1 MPDVAIALGAGGVK
15 GIVHVG
21 VIRRLQELGIS
32 IQAIAG
38 TSVGGIIGAVT
49 ALGNSPDD
57 IEEHILQ
64 MNQNELFRF
73 SFSSSPSVLDFSGVA
88 NILVDMLADSSFE
101 DLEIPFACTAVD
113 LKTDQEVIISSGKL
127 LDAVLGTIAIPG
139 VFPPRELGNAL
150 LVDGGILDPV
160 PVALARWL
168 APTLPVVAVVLSP
181 AMEGWIHMPSP
192 SIEDV
197 APLPQ
202 SILDT
207 FSRLKF
213 AQAMNIFT
221 HSIDISSR
229 MLTELRLQ
237 IDKPE
242 VIIRPKIDQYSI
254 LAKVDTEEVI
264 KLGEQ
269 AADEAMDDIYRALE
283 WSKSISRRFRKITV
297 PAKMLDTT
305 QQVESQDYDE

>member
-1 MPDVAIALGAGGVK
+1 MPDVSIALGGGGVK

-32 IQAIAG
+32 IKAIAG
-38 TSVGGIIGAVT
+38 TSVGGIVGAV
-49 ALGNSPDD
+49 AAKGFSPDE
-57 IEEHILQ
+57 IEKHILQ
-64 MNQNELFRF
+64 MNQNEIFRF
-73 SFSSSPSVLDFSGVA
+73 SFSNSPSVLDLSGVA
-88 NILVDMLADSSFE
+88 NVLVDMLGDSTFQ

-150 LVDGGILDPV
+150 LVDGSILDPV

-168 APTLPVVAVVLSP
+168 APSLPVIAVVLSP
-181 AMEGWIHMPSP
+181 TMEGWIHMPSP
-192 SIEDV
+192 RIEDV
-197 APLPQ
+197 SNLPQ
-202 SILDT
+202 QILDT

-242 VIIRPKIDQYSI
+242 IIIRPKIDQYSI

-264 KLGEQ
+264 RLGEQ
-269 AADEAMDDIYRALE
+269 AADEAMDDIYRALN
-283 WSKSISRRFRKITV
+283 WPQAISRRFRKIPV

-305 QQVESQDYDE
+305 QLEE

>member
-1 MPDVAIALGAGGVK
+1 MPDVSIALGGGGVK

-32 IQAIAG
+32 IKAIAG
-38 TSVGGIIGAVT
+38 TSVGGIVGAV
-49 ALGNSPDD
+49 AAKGFSPDD
-57 IEEHILQ
+57 IEKHILQ

-73 SFSSSPSVLDFSGVA
+73 SFSSSPSVLDLSGVA
-88 NILVDMLADSSFE
+88 SVLVDMLGDSTFE

-113 LKTDQEVIISSGKL
+113 LKTDQEVIISSGLL

-139 VFPPRELGNAL
+139 VFPPKELGNAL
-150 LVDGGILDPV
+150 LVDGSILDPV

-168 APTLPVVAVVLSP
+168 APTLPVIAVVLSP
-181 AMEGWIHMPSP
+181 TMEGWTHMPSP
-192 SIEDV
+192 RIEDV
-197 APLPQ
+197 SNLPQ
-202 SILDT
+202 QILDT
-207 FSRLKF
+207 FSKLKF

-242 VIIRPKIDQYSI
+242 VIIRPQIDQYSI

-264 KLGEQ
+264 RLGEL
-269 AADEAMDDIYRALE
+269 AADEAIDEINRALD
-283 WSKSISRRFRKITV
+283 WPKTITRKFRKISA

-305 QQVESQDYDE
+305 IQEDGQDSDE

>member
-1 MPDVAIALGAGGVK
+1 MSPMSWSICLGD
-15 GIVHVG
+15 
-21 VIRRLQELGIS
+21 
-32 IQAIAG
+32 
-38 TSVGGIIGAVT
+38 T
-49 ALGNSPDD
+49 
-57 IEEHILQ
+57 
-64 MNQNELFRF
+64 
-73 SFSSSPSVLDFSGVA
+73 
-88 NILVDMLADSSFE
+88 SFE

-113 LKTDQEVIISSGKL
+113 LKTDHEVIISNGKL

-139 VFPPRELGNAL
+139 VFPPKELGNAL

-168 APTLPVVAVVLSP
+168 APSLPVVAVVLTP
-181 AMEGWIHMPSP
+181 TMESWIHMPSP

-197 APLPQ
+197 ASLPQ
-202 SILDT
+202 PILDT
-207 FSRLKF
+207 FSKLKLT
-213 AQAMNIFT
+213 QAMNIFT

-242 VIIRPKIDQYSI
+242 VIIRPKVDQYSI

-269 AADEAMDDIYRALE
+269 AADDAIEEIYKALD
-283 WSKSISRRFRKITV
+283 WPQAISRRFRKITA
-297 PAKMLDTT
+297 PAITLDTT
-305 QQVESQDYDE
+305 LQEDDPDLR

>member
-1 MPDVAIALGAGGVK
+1 
-15 GIVHVG
+15 
-21 VIRRLQELGIS
+21 
-32 IQAIAG
+32 
-38 TSVGGIIGAVT
+38 VGGIIGAV
-49 ALGNSPDD
+49 AAKGFSPDD
-57 IEEHILQ
+57 IEKQILQ
-64 MNQNELFRF
+64 MDQKELFRF

-88 NILVDMLADSSFE
+88 KILVDMLGDSSFE
-101 DLEIPFACTAVD
+101 DLEMPFACTAVD
-113 LKTDQEVIISSGKL
+113 LKTDHEVIISSGKL

-139 VFPPRELGNAL
+139 VFPPKELGNAL

-168 APTLPVVAVVLSP
+168 APSLPVVAVVLSP
-181 AMEGWIHMPSP
+181 TMESWIHMPSP

-202 SILDT
+202 PILDT
-207 FSRLKF
+207 FSKLKLT
-213 AQAMNIFT
+213 QAMNIFT

-269 AADEAMDDIYRALE
+269 AADEAIDDIYRALD
-283 WSKSISRRFRKITV
+283 WPQAISRRFRKIIV

-305 QQVESQDYDE
+305 PKEESLDFDE

>member
-1 MPDVAIALGAGGVK
+1 MPDVALALGGGGVK

-21 VIRRLQELGIS
+21 VIRRLQQLGIT
-32 IQAIAG
+32 IKAIAG
-38 TSVGGIIGAVT
+38 TSVGGIVGAV
-49 ALGNSPDD
+49 AAKGFSPDE

-64 MNQNELFRF
+64 MDQKDLFRF

-88 NILVDMLADSSFE
+88 NVLVDMLGDSSFE

-113 LKTDQEVIISSGKL
+113 LKTDHEVIISSGKL
-127 LDAVLGTIAIPG
+127 IDAVLGTIAIPG
-139 VFPPRELGNAL
+139 IFPPKELGSAL
-150 LVDGGILDPV
+150 LVDGSILDPV

-168 APTLPVVAVVLSP
+168 APSLPVVAVVLSP
-181 AMEGWIHMPSP
+181 TMESWIHMPSP
-192 SIEDV
+192 TIQDV

-202 SILDT
+202 PILDT
-207 FSRLKF
+207 FSKLKIT
-213 AQAMNIFT
+213 QVMNIFT

-242 VIIRPKIDQYSI
+242 VIIRPKVDQYSI

-264 KLGEQ
+264 RLGEQ
-269 AADEAMDDIYRALE
+269 AADDAIDEIYKALD
-283 WSKSISRRFRKITV
+283 WPQAISRRFRKITA
-297 PAKMLDTT
+297 PAETLDTRA
-305 QQVESQDYDE
+305 QDDNPVYDE